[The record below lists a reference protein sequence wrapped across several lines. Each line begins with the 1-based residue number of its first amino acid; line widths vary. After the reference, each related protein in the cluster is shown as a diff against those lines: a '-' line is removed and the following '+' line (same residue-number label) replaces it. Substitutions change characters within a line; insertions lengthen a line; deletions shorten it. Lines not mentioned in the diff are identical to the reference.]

1 VGPNS
6 KAAAYQR
13 KNAKKAGGLNENLAR
28 EIMEL
33 HTVGVDA
40 GYSQAD
46 VTEFAR
52 AMTGF
57 SVGRPRTPAPH
68 RFLFRDNA
76 HEPGARTVM
85 GKPIRK
91 RARPR
96 PWR

>member
-1 VGPNS
+1 
-6 KAAAYQR
+6 
-13 KNAKKAGGLNENLAR
+13 
-28 EIMEL
+28 L

-40 GYSQAD
+40 GYGQAD

-57 SVGRPRTPAPH
+57 SVGRAGSQSPP
-68 RFLFRDNA
+68 FLFRDNA

-85 GKPIRK
+85 GKHYRRK
-91 RARPR
+91 ARPR